1 MTAIVTHPSVRIVV
15 CGNADRGDDGA
26 ALAAV
31 ATLLPT
37 LPRDLLTYLEVRRC
51 PELRVEDL
59 VDLPQGSA
67 CLILDAVAG
76 PEPGEVVRVELSE
89 LREQEPFSPRSSH
102 QLPIVLVLGLAG
114 VMRQRPIAGAFVG
127 IAGRGFGFGAP
138 LSRAVRSGMAAY
150 RRAIESELRRLT
162 APANLATDAGDAAS
176 NGRSAERAT
185 DHTSEPAPALP
196 ADPAAAEA

>member
-37 LPRDLLTYLEVRRC
+37 LPRDLLTRLEVRRC

-59 VDLPQGSA
+59 VDLPHGST

-76 PEPGEVVRVELSE
+76 PEPGEVVRVELDQ
-89 LREQEPFSPRSSH
+89 LREREPFSPRSSH

-114 VMRQRPIAGAFVG
+114 VMRQRPIPGTFVG

-138 LSRAVRSGMAAY
+138 LSRAIRSGMAAY
-150 RRAIESELRRLT
+150 RRTIESELRRLT
-162 APANLATDAGDAAS
+162 ALADLATEPGDAAR
-176 NGRSAERAT
+176 NGHGTGRTTRQ
-185 DHTSEPAPALP
+185 PKK
-196 ADPAAAEA
+196 AAGAEA

>member
-37 LPRDLLTYLEVRRC
+37 LPRELLTRLEVRRC

-59 VDLPQGSA
+59 VDLPHGSS
-67 CLILDAVAG
+67 CLILDAVVG
-76 PEPGEVVRVELSE
+76 LEPGEVVRVDLDA
-89 LREQEPFSPRSSH
+89 LRERDVFSARSSH

-114 VMRQRPIAGAFVG
+114 VMRQRPIPGSFVG
-127 IAGRGFGFGAP
+127 IAGRGFGFGSP
-138 LSRAVRSGMAAY
+138 LSRAVRSGMVAY
-150 RRAIESELRRLT
+150 RRMIESELRRLT
-162 APANLATDAGDAAS
+162 ALDDVAAGTGPAV
-176 NGRSAERAT
+176 ERAPT
-185 DHTSEPAPALP
+185 VPRPAKA
-196 ADPAAAEA
+196 